1 MDLQTDQ
8 QITWCPGCGNHSIF
22 GALKMAITAV
32 VETRHGVSLHDVVF
46 TYGIGCH
53 GHMVNYLNTYGFEGL
68 HGRPIPLAEG
78 IKLANPKLT
87 VFVVAGD
94 GDTFGEG
101 LNHFVQACR
110 RNIDINII
118 VHDNRVYGLT
128 TGQTSPT
135 SDWGYRS
142 KTTPAGSI
150 ESPINGPALALSSSA
165 TFVGQE
171 VSSDI
176 PNLTNTLLKAISH
189 QGVSYVNILQ
199 NCQTFN
205 KVNTVDWFR
214 KNTTRV
220 EMNGRSSLRA
230 DAINSVIAAKQIP
243 LGILYQ
249 EKKPTYSDLVVR
261 DKKLVEFDKLREYF
275 K

>member
-1 MDLQTDQ
+1 MDLTTDQ

-22 GALKMAITAV
+22 GAIKMAI
-32 VETRHGVSLHDVVF
+32 EKSGLKHQNIVF
-46 TYGIGCH
+46 AYGIGCH

-78 IKLANPKLT
+78 IKLANPNLT
-87 VFVVAGD
+87 VFVVTGD

-101 LNHFVQACR
+101 LNHFIQACR

-165 TFVGQE
+165 TYVAQE

-176 PNLTNTLLKAISH
+176 PNLTNTLLKAIDH
-189 QGVSYVNILQ
+189 QGISYVNILQ
-199 NCQTFN
+199 NCQIFN
-205 KVNTVDWFR
+205 KVNTVDWYR
-214 KNTTRV
+214 KNTARLQ
-220 EMNGRSSLRA
+220 NPAKDRKQALG
-230 DAINSVIAAKQIP
+230 SVITPKQIP
-243 LGILYQ
+243 LGIIYQ

-261 DKKLVEFDKLREYF
+261 DKKLVEFDELREYF
-275 K
+275 V